1 MDSVV
6 WGFVG
11 TIIGAVVGAG
21 ASIITSMIAARN
33 AILLQREVNSADRI
47 EKSRVFQRETII
59 EVQDVLL
66 DCMRHAVK
74 AHIQD
79 LESFSK
85 GGEWGRGMLTEDVN
99 EGTLQ
104 SNRKLI
110 VLIERVADDELRSKL
125 RDIYAA
131 INKVPLARTK
141 TESDRYLSHMSD
153 LSSDVMEKLGSV
165 LRSNY

>member
-11 TIIGAVVGAG
+11 TIIGAG

-33 AILLQREVNSADRI
+33 AILLQREVNTTDRI
-47 EKSRVFQRETII
+47 EKFREFQRETII
-59 EVQDVLL
+59 QIQDVLL
-66 DCMRHAVK
+66 ECMRNAVK
-74 AHIQD
+74 THMQD

-85 GGEWGRGMLTEDVN
+85 GGEWGNGLLTEDVN

-110 VLIERVADDELRSKL
+110 ILIERVADGELRSKL
-125 RDIYAA
+125 KDIYAA

-141 TESDRYLSHMSD
+141 TESDRYLSHMSE
-153 LSSDVMEKLGSV
+153 LSSGVMDILGSV